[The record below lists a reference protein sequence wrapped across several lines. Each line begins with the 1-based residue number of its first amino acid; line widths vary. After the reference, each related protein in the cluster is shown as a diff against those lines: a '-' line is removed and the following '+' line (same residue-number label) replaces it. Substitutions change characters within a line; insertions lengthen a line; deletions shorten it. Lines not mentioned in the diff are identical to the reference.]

1 MTGEAAPMIAART
14 ENITRLDF
22 PRREIPVSRFF
33 FVLLSSILLAR
44 QSPAPIVEEEKPT
57 PVPRESVLEPKPK
70 HSGKSKPNVEQ
81 REASN
86 KRHESTQATQ
96 INARNPKNKI
106 RCGVV
111 WIGLLNFGILGNA
124 DETLTIDPSGTV
136 VVEKNQFGS
145 ATHPATWDG
154 TTVRFQSGALNEIAF
169 TLAPN
174 ADGQTTVV
182 TATSLF
188 MSNPGAAF
196 RKTATYEG
204 STGVTTTTAAALQKP
219 NEVPTAKAVPES
231 PAPTERAK
239 KSRPKAV
246 ESHSKSTPK
255 ASPTAAARKFTG
267 TWSGTIQTFP
277 PGPTATALTVDSTE
291 TSVTLT
297 WRLATNPPAR
307 AI

>member
-1 MTGEAAPMIAART
+1 MIAART

-33 FVLLSSILLAR
+33 FVLLSILLIAR

-57 PVPRESVLEPKPK
+57 PVPRESVLQPKPK

-96 INARNPKNKI
+96 SKARKPENKS
-106 RCGVV
+106 RCGGV
-111 WIGLLNFGILGNA
+111 WIGVLNFGILGNA

-174 ADGQTTVV
+174 ADGQTAVV

-196 RKTATYEG
+196 RKIGNYEASTSVATSE
-204 STGVTTTTAAALQKP
+204 STIGAASQQ
-219 NEVPTAKAVPES
+219 
-231 PAPTERAK
+231 PTEIPRAK
-239 KSRPKAV
+239 PVPGRPGFV
-246 ESHSKSTPK
+246 YNPFD
-255 ASPTAAARKFTG
+255 PTAARLLDVRGKP
-267 TWSGTIQTFP
+267 SGTKLKDPVSEKLFIVP
-277 PGPTATALTVDSTE
+277 
-291 TSVTLT
+291 
-297 WRLATNPPAR
+297 
-307 AI
+307 

>member
-1 MTGEAAPMIAART
+1 MIAART

-33 FVLLSSILLAR
+33 FVLLSILLIAR
-44 QSPAPIVEEEKPT
+44 QSPAPIIEEEKPT
-57 PVPRESVLEPKPK
+57 PAPQEPVSQRKPK
-70 HSGKSKPNVEQ
+70 HSAKPKLNAE
-81 REASN
+81 ESETPS
-86 KRHESTQATQ
+86 KRHAITPATRTKAQKPES
-96 INARNPKNKI
+96 KS
-106 RCGVV
+106 RCGGV
-111 WIGLLNFGILGNA
+111 WLGVLNFGILGNA
-124 DETLTIDPSGTV
+124 DESLTIDPTGTV

-174 ADGQTTVV
+174 ADGQTAVV

-219 NEVPTAKAVPES
+219 NEVPTAKAVPG
-231 PAPTERAK
+231 
-239 KSRPKAV
+239 RPGFV
-246 ESHSKSTPK
+246 YNP
-255 ASPTAAARKFTG
+255 FD
-267 TWSGTIQTFP
+267 
-277 PGPTATALTVDSTE
+277 PTAT
-291 TSVTLT
+291 
-297 WRLATNPPAR
+297 RLLDVRGKPSGTKLRDPVSGKLFIVP
-307 AI
+307 